1 MQNLNLEKFNLLIL
15 ISGLV
20 NSSLDIS
27 EIRKRAIDSALKL
40 LNAEAGSIL
49 LVDQSCGDLFF
60 DTAVGDKGEEVKT
73 IRLKKGQ
80 GIAGWVVANRKAQII
95 NDVQSDKRFYKE
107 ADNKSGFKTRNMI
120 CVPLMTRHRVIGAL
134 QVINKN
140 HNGQQEVFT
149 SEDLELLSALAN
161 QVAIAIENAQL
172 YEELRETFY
181 STIHALTETVEKRDL
196 MTAGHTKR
204 VTKYCMA
211 IGKELSLSSKDMVN
225 LKLASLLHDIGKIAI
240 SDEILNNLK
249 MLSYHE
255 QHIMKMHP
263 IYGAEILSHIK
274 SLKDIIPSVRHHHEQ
289 FNGSGYPDHL
299 QGDEIPL
306 YARIIAVADAF
317 DLMTCQKKISKD
329 EALKA
334 IKEKAWIEYDGEI
347 VNGFLRALKKI
358 DERSEP

>member
-1 MQNLNLEKFNLLIL
+1 MHNLNLEKFNLLIL

-20 NSSLDIS
+20 NSSLDIG
-27 EIRKRAIDSALKL
+27 EIRKRAVDSALKL

-49 LVDQSCGDLFF
+49 LLDQSSGELFF

-73 IRLKKGQ
+73 IRLKRGE

-107 ADNKSGFKTRNMI
+107 ADRKSGFKTRNMI
-120 CVPLMTRHRVIGAL
+120 CVPLMTKHRIIGAL
-134 QVINKN
+134 QVINKYN
-140 HNGQQEVFT
+140 NGQPDAFT

-181 STIHALTETVEKRDL
+181 ATIHALTETVEKRDI
-196 MTAGHTKR
+196 MTAGHTRR

-225 LKLASLLHDIGKIAI
+225 LKLASLLHDIGKIAV
-240 SDEILNNLK
+240 SDEILNNSSK
-249 MLSYHE
+249 LSYSE
-255 QHIMKMHP
+255 QHILKMHP
-263 IYGAEILSHIK
+263 LYGAEILSHIK
-274 SLKDIIPSVRHHHEQ
+274 SLKDVVPSVKHHHEL
-289 FNGSGYPDHL
+289 FNGSGYPDRL
-299 QGDEIPL
+299 RGDEIPL
-306 YARIIAVADAF
+306 YARIISVADAF
-317 DLMTCQKKISKD
+317 DLLIYQKGISRD
-329 EALKA
+329 EA
-334 IKEKAWIEYDGEI
+334 IKEIKEKIWIEYDGEI

-358 DERSEP
+358 DERSEI